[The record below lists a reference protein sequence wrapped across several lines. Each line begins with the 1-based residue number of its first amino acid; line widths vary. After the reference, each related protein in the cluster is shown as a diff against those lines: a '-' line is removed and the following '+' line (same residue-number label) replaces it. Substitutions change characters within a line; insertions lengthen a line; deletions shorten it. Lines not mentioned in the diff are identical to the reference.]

1 MYPVK
6 RGSSFLLDDRFVSF
20 IYTLDPSLVPRGVRT
35 PTVVVGSRE
44 NKNKTILTQQLVC
57 AKLNTWQFV
66 RYVKTPLYFE
76 RYLLYFRHQKEGH
89 LSLILY
95 LCYKNL
101 SKVLSKLINF
111 TYETVISRHRESKN
125 TSS

>member
-57 AKLNTWQFV
+57 AKLNT
-66 RYVKTPLYFE
+66 
-76 RYLLYFRHQKEGH
+76 
-89 LSLILY
+89 
-95 LCYKNL
+95 
-101 SKVLSKLINF
+101 
-111 TYETVISRHRESKN
+111 
-125 TSS
+125 